1 MSPRI
6 AVAGLDPWA
15 FSPRTR
21 SVGINAFLARDDFQ
35 DVDARIKSGQSV
47 LRLRKLQTTMRFSG
61 PAPRSR
67 RDANEGPL
75 DRVAIL
81 LYYNVDNY
89 HIDR

>member
-1 MSPRI
+1 MSLRI

-47 LRLRKLQTTMRFSG
+47 LRLRGLQKTLSC
-61 PAPRSR
+61 PASRSR
-67 RDANEGPL
+67 RDANEGPPGH
-75 DRVAIL
+75 VVIL
-81 LYYNVDNY
+81 LY
-89 HIDR
+89 